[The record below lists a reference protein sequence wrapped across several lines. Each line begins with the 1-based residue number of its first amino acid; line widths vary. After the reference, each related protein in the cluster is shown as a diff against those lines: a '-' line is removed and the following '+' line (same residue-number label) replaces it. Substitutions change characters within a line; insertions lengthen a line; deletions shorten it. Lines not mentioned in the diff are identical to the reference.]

1 MPLFTPELALRDL
14 PKTPVILN
22 AILRGVDQAR
32 AQSATDGA
40 DGWSVVEV
48 VCHLNEYEKIFTDRA
63 LLLLASEVPTFESF
77 DQAALARENH
87 YTEQNLREV
96 LASFIARR
104 RAHLELLRGLAPEQW
119 QRRAIH
125 PVRGEVSLVELATYT
140 TLHDVNH
147 IEQIVKALGAS
158 PDLAA
163 L

>member
-1 MPLFTPELALRDL
+1 MALFTREIALRDL

-22 AILRGVDQAR
+22 VILRGVDQAQ

-40 DGWSVVEV
+40 DGWSVLEV
-48 VCHLNEYEKIFTDRA
+48 LCHLNDYEQIFIDRA
-63 LLLLASEVPTFESF
+63 HQLLAEDMPTFAAY
-77 DQAALARENH
+77 DQVALVQANR
-87 YTEQNLREV
+87 YAEQNLRDV
-96 LASFIARR
+96 LASYVARR
-104 RAHLELLRGLAPEQW
+104 RAHLELLRSLTPEQW

-125 PVRGEVSLVELATYT
+125 PVRGEVILTELSAYT
-140 TLHDVNH
+140 VMHDVNH